1 MVSTLVNQVTTG
13 TPMIVNRLVLVQ
25 RLLPVALVDR
35 VLSAVAVQ
43 VLLAWDRLKR
53 IFVWRDEIIA
63 LSVRDGQRVLR
74 TVSV

>member
-25 RLLPVALVDR
+25 RLLPVALVDW

-53 IFVWRDEIIA
+53 IFVW
-63 LSVRDGQRVLR
+63 
-74 TVSV
+74 

>member
-35 VLSAVAVQ
+35 VLSAVTVQ

-63 LSVRDGQRVLR
+63 LSVRDGQRVL
-74 TVSV
+74 